1 MDSLT
6 PNSRIPPIHI
16 HPRSSRSGSSS
27 QASSSQASSS
37 QASSS
42 RSGRLVQSENGD
54 YIINNHL
61 QYCATIFLQAET
73 QLKALSDGVK
83 TELLKIKSDGGF
95 IKSNLSG
102 PHHNLVRLKNQ
113 DRDLRA
119 ILESIN
125 YLSNLFGIISN
136 RSSQRII

>member
-16 HPRSSRSGSSS
+16 HPRSSRSG
-27 QASSSQASSS
+27 SSSQASSS